1 MGPSD
6 ELRQIATELVN
17 GCREGREGE
26 NLEKLYAPN
35 AVSVEA
41 YAMPGSEM
49 GREAEGLDAIKGKH
63 EWWNASFEMLTEN
76 LTPEQMVQGPYYFG
90 DDRFG
95 VRFEMKTKNKESGE
109 IEEMTELATYH
120 VENGKIVREE
130 FFYPM

>member
-6 ELRQIATELVN
+6 ELRSVATQLVT
-17 GCREGREGE
+17 GCREGRELE
-26 NLEKLYAPN
+26 NLDKLYAPD

-49 GREAEGLDAIKGKH
+49 GREAHGVEAIKGKH
-63 EWWNASFEMLTEN
+63 AWWNASFEMLDTGRTAED
-76 LTPEQMVQGPYYFG
+76 MVQGPYYFG

-95 VRFEMKTKNKESGE
+95 VRFEIKTKNRETGD
-109 IEEMTELATYH
+109 IEDMTELATYH
-120 VENGKIVREE
+120 VKGGKIVREE